1 MNFSLILA
9 IEFPDKK
16 IMEVLR
22 SENLK
27 CDKNLLIVFLVN
39 TLFFF
44 VLDKRVRQ
52 KSWSSHS
59 NVSLK
64 TPCPSAPVA
73 TQFCTRD

>member
-27 CDKNLLIVFLVN
+27 YDKNLLIVFLVD
-39 TLFFF
+39 TLFF
-44 VLDKRVRQ
+44 VLDKWVRQ

>member
-27 CDKNLLIVFLVN
+27 YDKNLLIVFLVD
-39 TLFFF
+39 TLFFCLGQMSKTE
-44 VLDKRVRQ
+44 VLKQPFKCV
-52 KSWSSHS
+52 
-59 NVSLK
+59 
-64 TPCPSAPVA
+64 P
-73 TQFCTRD
+73 